1 MNMKRIMHLTTSAVA
16 LFLLCACSEQEQEPI
31 MKVYHGGHEY
41 TVLEKGDTEDNGQLA
56 YYLRYLSKD
65 SGNEAIRDTE
75 FFDLYSITAKHIDSN
90 EYQRVVIEAVDHRGK
105 KFGIFKAREYRD
117 SKSVQEVLAYKRGKE
132 TPPPDE

>member
-1 MNMKRIMHLTTSAVA
+1 
-16 LFLLCACSEQEQEPI
+16 

-56 YYLRYLSKD
+56 YFLRYLSRD
-65 SGNEAIRDTE
+65 PRNETIRETE
-75 FFDLYSITAKHIDSN
+75 LSDLYSIIAKHIDSN

-117 SKSVQEVLAYKRGKE
+117 SKSVQEVLAYKVEESPSIPREK
-132 TPPPDE
+132 